1 MSDTFQEIEVEVET
15 ASREDDVVF
24 KWRLE
29 QLEQAGYDQ
38 CSAIELAGRSDI
50 DLHLALEL
58 RLRGCPAETA
68 ARILT

>member
-1 MSDTFQEIEVEVET
+1 MSDTFQEIEVEVD
-15 ASREDDVVF
+15 AAAREEDAVF
-24 KWRLE
+24 QWRLE

-38 CSAIELAGRSDI
+38 CSAIELAGRTDI

-58 RLRGCPAETA
+58 RSRGCPAQTA

>member
-1 MSDTFQEIEVEVET
+1 MSDTFQEIEVE
-15 ASREDDVVF
+15 ADGPSREEDIVF
-24 KWRLE
+24 QWRLQ

-58 RLRGCPAETA
+58 RSRGCPAETA
-68 ARILT
+68 AQILT